1 MTKIKFRSALEK
13 NRETKGY
20 KVFKYF
26 NYVILWA
33 LAALCVLP
41 MVHVLAMS
49 LSERVYADA
58 GMVGLWPKGFTFV
71 AYQYVFNNNMFF
83 ITLKNSVIRT
93 VGGVALTVVVN
104 ILLAFPMSKSR
115 QEFKGRPVFL
125 AIIVFTMFFNGGIIP
140 DYLLVNS
147 LGLTNNMWGIIIPC
161 GINTFN
167 VIILRTFFLNS
178 IPAGLQ
184 EAAQIDGCND
194 FMILVRIVLPLSKPV
209 LATLALFY
217 AVARWNGFQDAKF
230 YINKQELYT
239 LPQKINM
246 IINSSQLSS
255 QTMMNNPQLAEQRTA
270 EEGIKAASIV
280 FTTLPILLVYPW
292 LQKYFVHGVMIGAIK
307 E

>member
-1 MTKIKFRSALEK
+1 MNTRLKEKTFDVCNYILMTLIVIICMIPF
-13 NRETKGY
+13 
-20 KVFKYF
+20 V
-26 NYVILWA
+26 YVI
-33 LAALCVLP
+33 
-41 MVHVLAMS
+41 S
-49 LSERVYADA
+49 LSLSSTRAVLSREVFFWPVEFDLVSYENVVSDPTIMPALWMSVKTTVLHTLIAMGLTILTAYPLSQKRLKGHRAIM
-58 GMVGLWPKGFTFV
+58 MV
-71 AYQYVFNNNMFF
+71 
-83 ITLKNSVIRT
+83 
-93 VGGVALTVVVN
+93 
-104 ILLAFPMSKSR
+104 IL
-115 QEFKGRPVFL
+115 
-125 AIIVFTMFFNGGIIP
+125 FTMFFSGGIIP
-140 DYLLVNS
+140 DYLLVSS

-167 VIILRTFFLNS
+167 VIILRTFFMNS

-194 FMILVRIVLPLSKPV
+194 FMILLRIVLPLSKPV

-217 AVARWNGFQDAKF
+217 AVARWNGLQDAKF
-230 YINKQELYT
+230 FINKQELYT

-280 FTTLPILLVYPW
+280 FTTLPIMLVYPW

>member
-1 MTKIKFRSALEK
+1 MAAVYSKGVKRMNTRIKEKTFDVCNYILMTVIVIMCLIPF
-13 NRETKGY
+13 
-20 KVFKYF
+20 V
-26 NYVILWA
+26 YVI
-33 LAALCVLP
+33 
-41 MVHVLAMS
+41 S
-49 LSERVYADA
+49 LSLSSTRAVLSREVFFWPVEFDLVSYENVVSDPTIMPALWMSVKTTVLHTLIA
-58 GMVGLWPKGFTFV
+58 MVLTILTAYPLSQKRLKGHR
-71 AYQYVFNNNMFF
+71 AIMM
-83 ITLKNSVIRT
+83 I
-93 VGGVALTVVVN
+93 
-104 ILLAFPMSKSR
+104 IL
-115 QEFKGRPVFL
+115 
-125 AIIVFTMFFNGGIIP
+125 FTMFFNGGIIP

>member
-1 MTKIKFRSALEK
+1 MNTRIKEKTFDVCNYILMTVIVIICLIPF
-13 NRETKGY
+13 
-20 KVFKYF
+20 V
-26 NYVILWA
+26 YVI
-33 LAALCVLP
+33 
-41 MVHVLAMS
+41 S
-49 LSERVYADA
+49 LSLSSTRAVLSREVFFWPVEFDLVSYENVVSDPTIMPALWMSVKTTVLHTLIA
-58 GMVGLWPKGFTFV
+58 MVLTILT
-71 AYQYVFNNNMFF
+71 AYPLSQKRLRGHRAIMM
-83 ITLKNSVIRT
+83 I
-93 VGGVALTVVVN
+93 
-104 ILLAFPMSKSR
+104 IL
-115 QEFKGRPVFL
+115 
-125 AIIVFTMFFNGGIIP
+125 FTMFFNGGIIP

>member
-1 MTKIKFRSALEK
+1 MNTRLKEKTFDVCNYILMTLIVIICMIPF
-13 NRETKGY
+13 
-20 KVFKYF
+20 V
-26 NYVILWA
+26 YVI
-33 LAALCVLP
+33 
-41 MVHVLAMS
+41 S
-49 LSERVYADA
+49 LSLSSTRAVLSREVFFWPVEFDLVSYENVVSDPTIMPALWMSVKTTVLHTLIA
-58 GMVGLWPKGFTFV
+58 MVLTILTAYPLSQKRLKGHR
-71 AYQYVFNNNMFF
+71 AIMM
-83 ITLKNSVIRT
+83 VI
-93 VGGVALTVVVN
+93 L
-104 ILLAFPMSKSR
+104 
-115 QEFKGRPVFL
+115 
-125 AIIVFTMFFNGGIIP
+125 FTMFFSGGIIP
-140 DYLLVNS
+140 DYLLVSS

-194 FMILVRIVLPLSKPV
+194 FMILLRIVLPLSKPV

-217 AVARWNGFQDAKF
+217 AVARWNGLQDAKF

-270 EEGIKAASIV
+270 TEGIKAASIV
-280 FTTLPILLVYPW
+280 FTTLPILVVYPW

>member
-1 MTKIKFRSALEK
+1 MDECEDHGLHTLIAMVLTILTAYPLSQKRL
-13 NRETKGY
+13 KGHRAIMMI
-20 KVFKYF
+20 
-26 NYVILWA
+26 IL
-33 LAALCVLP
+33 
-41 MVHVLAMS
+41 
-49 LSERVYADA
+49 
-58 GMVGLWPKGFTFV
+58 
-71 AYQYVFNNNMFF
+71 
-83 ITLKNSVIRT
+83 
-93 VGGVALTVVVN
+93 
-104 ILLAFPMSKSR
+104 
-115 QEFKGRPVFL
+115 
-125 AIIVFTMFFNGGIIP
+125 FTMFFNGGIIP

>member
-1 MTKIKFRSALEK
+1 MNTRIKEK
-13 NRETKGY
+13 TFD
-20 KVFKYF
+20 VC
-26 NYVILWA
+26 NYVLMTVIVIICLIPF
-33 LAALCVLP
+33 VY
-41 MVHVLAMS
+41 VIS
-49 LSERVYADA
+49 LSLSSTRAVLSREVFFWPVEFDLVSYENVVSDPTIMPA
-58 GMVGLWPKGFTFV
+58 LWMSVKTAV
-71 AYQYVFNNNMFF
+71 LH
-83 ITLKNSVIRT
+83 TLIAM
-93 VGGVALTVVVN
+93 ALT
-104 ILLAFPMSKSR
+104 ILTAYPLSQKRLKGHRAFMM
-115 QEFKGRPVFL
+115 
-125 AIIVFTMFFNGGIIP
+125 IILFTMFFSGGIIP
-140 DYLLVNS
+140 DYLLVSS

-194 FMILVRIVLPLSKPV
+194 FTILLRIVLPLSKPV

>member
-1 MTKIKFRSALEK
+1 MNTRIKEKTFDVCNYILMTVIVIICLIPF
-13 NRETKGY
+13 
-20 KVFKYF
+20 V
-26 NYVILWA
+26 YVIA
-33 LAALCVLP
+33 L
-41 MVHVLAMS
+41 S
-49 LSERVYADA
+49 LSSTRAVLSREVFFWPVEFDLVSYENVVSDPTIMPALWMSVKTTVLHTLIA
-58 GMVGLWPKGFTFV
+58 MVLTILTAYPLSQKRLKGHR
-71 AYQYVFNNNMFF
+71 AIMM
-83 ITLKNSVIRT
+83 I
-93 VGGVALTVVVN
+93 
-104 ILLAFPMSKSR
+104 IL
-115 QEFKGRPVFL
+115 
-125 AIIVFTMFFNGGIIP
+125 FTMFFNGGIIP

>member
-1 MTKIKFRSALEK
+1 MNTRIKEK
-13 NRETKGY
+13 TFD
-20 KVFKYF
+20 VC
-26 NYVILWA
+26 NYVLMTVIVIICLIPF
-33 LAALCVLP
+33 VY
-41 MVHVLAMS
+41 VIS
-49 LSERVYADA
+49 LSLSSTRAVLSREVFFWPVEFDLVSYENVVSDPTIMPALWMSVKTTVLHTLIA
-58 GMVGLWPKGFTFV
+58 MVLTILTAYPLSQKRLKGHR
-71 AYQYVFNNNMFF
+71 AIMM
-83 ITLKNSVIRT
+83 VI
-93 VGGVALTVVVN
+93 L
-104 ILLAFPMSKSR
+104 
-115 QEFKGRPVFL
+115 
-125 AIIVFTMFFNGGIIP
+125 FTMFFSGGIIP
-140 DYLLVNS
+140 DYLLVSS

-194 FMILVRIVLPLSKPV
+194 FTILIRIVLPLSKPV

-270 EEGIKAASIV
+270 EEGIKAASII

>member
-1 MTKIKFRSALEK
+1 MNTRLKEKTFDVCNYILMTLIVIICMIPF
-13 NRETKGY
+13 
-20 KVFKYF
+20 V
-26 NYVILWA
+26 YVI
-33 LAALCVLP
+33 
-41 MVHVLAMS
+41 S
-49 LSERVYADA
+49 LSLSSTRAVLSREVFFWPVEFDLVSYENVVSDPTIMPALWMSVKTTVLHTLIA
-58 GMVGLWPKGFTFV
+58 MVLTILTAYPLSQKRLKGHR
-71 AYQYVFNNNMFF
+71 AIMM
-83 ITLKNSVIRT
+83 VI
-93 VGGVALTVVVN
+93 L
-104 ILLAFPMSKSR
+104 
-115 QEFKGRPVFL
+115 
-125 AIIVFTMFFNGGIIP
+125 FTMFFSGGIIP
-140 DYLLVNS
+140 DYLLVSS

-167 VIILRTFFLNS
+167 VIILRTFFMNS

-194 FMILVRIVLPLSKPV
+194 FMILLRIVLPLSKPV

-230 YINKQELYT
+230 FINKQELYT

-280 FTTLPILLVYPW
+280 FTTLPIMLVYPW

>member
-1 MTKIKFRSALEK
+1 MNTRIKEKTFDVCNYILMTVIVIICLIPF
-13 NRETKGY
+13 
-20 KVFKYF
+20 V
-26 NYVILWA
+26 YVI
-33 LAALCVLP
+33 
-41 MVHVLAMS
+41 S
-49 LSERVYADA
+49 LSLSSTRAVLSREVFFWPVEFDLVSYENVVSDPTIMPALWMSVKTTVLHTLIA
-58 GMVGLWPKGFTFV
+58 MVLTILTAYPLSQKRLKGHR
-71 AYQYVFNNNMFF
+71 AIMM
-83 ITLKNSVIRT
+83 I
-93 VGGVALTVVVN
+93 
-104 ILLAFPMSKSR
+104 IL
-115 QEFKGRPVFL
+115 
-125 AIIVFTMFFNGGIIP
+125 FTMFFNGGIIP

-292 LQKYFVHGVMIGAIK
+292 LQKYFVKGVMIGSVK
-307 E
+307 G

>member
-1 MTKIKFRSALEK
+1 MNTRIKEKTFDVCNYILMTVIVIICLIPF
-13 NRETKGY
+13 
-20 KVFKYF
+20 V
-26 NYVILWA
+26 YVI
-33 LAALCVLP
+33 
-41 MVHVLAMS
+41 S
-49 LSERVYADA
+49 LSLSSTRAVLSREVFFWPVEFDLVSYENVVSDPTIMPALWMSVKTTVLHTLIA
-58 GMVGLWPKGFTFV
+58 MVLTILTAYPLSQKRLKGHR
-71 AYQYVFNNNMFF
+71 AIMM
-83 ITLKNSVIRT
+83 I
-93 VGGVALTVVVN
+93 
-104 ILLAFPMSKSR
+104 IL
-115 QEFKGRPVFL
+115 
-125 AIIVFTMFFNGGIIP
+125 FTMFFNGGIIP

-184 EAAQIDGCND
+184 EAAQIDGCNY
-194 FMILVRIVLPLSKPV
+194 FMILV
-209 LATLALFY
+209 LFY